1 MKFTEYINEETVQSE
16 YTRQST
22 TIDKNLKQIM
32 INWKKIKSKYE
43 KQLKDEPNSWMGIG
57 RGSELGDMDKHTSEM
72 LKSYFKV

>member
-16 YTRQST
+16 YKRQST

-57 RGSELGDMDKHTSEM
+57 RGSELGDMVVDTSEM

>member
-43 KQLKDEPNSWMGIG
+43 KQLKNEPNSWMGIG
-57 RGSELGDMDKHTSEM
+57 RGSELGDMVVDTSEM

>member
-43 KQLKDEPNSWMGIG
+43 KQLKNNPNSWMGIG
-57 RGSELGDMDKHTSEM
+57 RGSELGDMVVDTSEM

>member
-57 RGSELGDMDKHTSEM
+57 RGSELGDMVVDTSEM